1 MLLNDLKVG
10 PPRGRGHRVRAPSG
24 IDRIDA
30 SETDEGKLRMVDD
43 VVFDECA
50 MIGSTITPVP
60 GGVGPMTIAMLTANR
75 IIAAF
80 ARRLDI
86 ANVFA

>member
-1 MLLNDLKVG
+1 MVG
-10 PPRGRGHRVRAPSG
+10 
-24 IDRIDA
+24 
-30 SETDEGKLRMVDD
+30 D
-43 VVFDECA
+43 VAFDECA

-86 ANVFA
+86 ANVFAETGWTLRTGSPRGSQLQ